1 MDSVPRCARFKLMQA
16 LMKNSCGFGQ
26 IDPQIVLR
34 QSMAFLDDFDS
45 TITLFLNNLVGKNR
59 LLDESIE
66 LVSGSFLL
74 SGILLMSLFWY
85 RWFKDAQDARDK
97 SRIRLF
103 YGAVSAAFAGVLSR
117 VLQHILPF
125 HVRPLYNANLRLRF
139 PLGMT
144 AGDVSQ
150 LRNSFPSDHACLY
163 FALATV
169 IFLSNRRLGLFA
181 FLCAAIASCTRV
193 YLGIHYLTDVLGG
206 AFLGIL
212 VVILFRSI
220 PLPRVAYRVLDWEEH
235 DPPSFYALAFI
246 VSYQVGTL
254 FTELRAIAHL

>member
-1 MDSVPRCARFKLMQA
+1 MD
-16 LMKNSCGFGQ
+16 
-26 IDPQIVLR
+26 
-34 QSMAFLDDFDS
+34 FLDDFDTS
-45 TITLFLNNLVGKNR
+45 ITLFLNNLVGKSR
-59 LLDESIE
+59 LLDESME
-66 LVSGSFLL
+66 WLSRSFFL
-74 SGILLMSLFWY
+74 SGILLISLLWY
-85 RWFKDAQDARDK
+85 RWFKDTRDK
-97 SRIRLF
+97 SRIWLI
-103 YGAVSAAFAGVLSR
+103 YGAVSAVFAGVLSR

-144 AGDVSQ
+144 AGAVSQ
-150 LRNSFPSDHACLY
+150 LRSSFPSDHACLY

-206 AFLGIL
+206 ALLGIL

-246 VSYQVGTL
+246 VSYQVGRL
-254 FTELRAIAHL
+254 FTELRAIAPP